1 MNMPVPLARPKEA
14 YGGMATAATAAAQ
27 WQRPP
32 VTVKVEEEVL
42 RVRHGVVKVLRRS
55 IQVEGG
61 QR

>member
-1 MNMPVPLARPKEA
+1 
-14 YGGMATAATAAAQ
+14 MATAATAAAQ

-42 RVRHGVVKVLRRS
+42 RVRHGVAKVLRRS